1 MRVMNSVFRI
11 ENDILLLNT
20 YFNSQ
25 MYKKY
30 RNSLELNPT
39 IKAFTHSTLKCILK
53 TNYIK
58 IDTFTL
64 LETTKAQEKNRT
76 YASHPQN
83 LGEV

>member
-1 MRVMNSVFRI
+1 MRVINSVFRI

-39 IKAFTHSTLKCILK
+39 IKALHIPHLSTIQDLFNLKNP
-53 TNYIK
+53 T
-58 IDTFTL
+58 
-64 LETTKAQEKNRT
+64 Q
-76 YASHPQN
+76 
-83 LGEV
+83 

>member
-39 IKAFTHSTLKCILK
+39 MHIPNLSAIQDLFNLKNP
-53 TNYIK
+53 T
-58 IDTFTL
+58 
-64 LETTKAQEKNRT
+64 Q
-76 YASHPQN
+76 
-83 LGEV
+83 

>member
-1 MRVMNSVFRI
+1 MRVINSVFRI

-39 IKAFTHSTLKCILK
+39 MHIPPLSATL
-53 TNYIK
+53 
-58 IDTFTL
+58 
-64 LETTKAQEKNRT
+64 E
-76 YASHPQN
+76 
-83 LGEV
+83 